1 MISLFT
7 IPRSFAGSTGV
18 RQRNAIGTWLRAI
31 PDVEVLLLG
40 DDPGVADVATE
51 LGVRHIPAVRRN
63 EFGTPFLDSA
73 FALAEERARHDLLG
87 YINTDIL
94 LISDFVEALQRVPY
108 ERSLVVGRRTDLDVE
123 ELLDFNERWQQELRQ
138 RATRDG
144 KLLHPYGCDFFVFR
158 KRTGLTELPPFVVG
172 RPGWDNWFIARALQL
187 AIPVVDITPVSLA
200 VHQNH
205 GYAHVPAARGKAW
218 EGPEGDRNYGLAGG
232 MYASILDAT
241 HRLTA
246 RGVVKNRKARR
257 LFLRVWYAI
266 VKRCARFVPTS
277 TRVT

>member
-7 IPRSFAGSTGV
+7 IPRSFTGSTGV

-31 PDVEVLLLG
+31 PDVEVMLLG
-40 DDPGVADVATE
+40 DDPGVSDVALE
-51 LGVRHIPAVRRN
+51 LGVRHLPDVRRN
-63 EFGTPFLDSA
+63 DFGTPFLDSA
-73 FALAEERARHDLLG
+73 FALAQQHATHDLLG

-94 LISDFVEALQRVPY
+94 LMDDFVAALKRTASD
-108 ERSLVVGRRTDLDVE
+108 RALIFGRRTDLDVE
-123 ELLDFNERWQQELRQ
+123 SLLDLGDGWQQRLAALARREGTLM
-138 RATRDG
+138 
-144 KLLHPYGCDFFVFR
+144 HPYGSDYFIFR
-158 KRTGLTELPPFVVG
+158 KDTGLCELPPFVVG

-187 AIPVVDITPVSLA
+187 GMPVIDITASCVA

-205 GYAHVPAARGKAW
+205 GYGHVPAARGKAW
-218 EGPEGDRNYGLAGG
+218 EGPEGDRNYDLAGG

-246 RGVVKNRKARR
+246 RGIVKNTKARR